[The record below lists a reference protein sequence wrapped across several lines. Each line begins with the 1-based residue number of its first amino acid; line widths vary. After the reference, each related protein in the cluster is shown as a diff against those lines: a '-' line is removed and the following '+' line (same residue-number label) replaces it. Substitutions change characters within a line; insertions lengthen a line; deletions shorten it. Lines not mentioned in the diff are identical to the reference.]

1 MILFPEEFRICW
13 LTADDHRPVNP
24 LNTPTTMSN
33 DSSSQRPI
41 RSISLPPLAA
51 LALALGLAG
60 STYIAATTWRD
71 VRKKPEKNNIRIT
84 GSAKKRIVSD
94 LIQWSATIEGT
105 GKDRTAAYLS
115 LKGGTEKVVE
125 FLKAQGIKPDDIKTQ
140 SANITEEFE
149 IVREDKVLTGTN
161 VPIRTETRKS
171 TGFRA
176 FQLVSVSSPNVPLI
190 EKASREITSLLEQ
203 NVFVTSHAP
212 NYYYTRLG
220 ELKLEMLAEAAKDT
234 RNRAEN
240 ILRSAGNTTIGRL
253 VESSMGIIN
262 INPANSTETST
273 EGNNDTTSYEKDIIT
288 IVRAEYE
295 VN

>member
-1 MILFPEEFRICW
+1 MSTDNSIQ
-13 LTADDHRPVNP
+13 RPV
-24 LNTPTTMSN
+24 
-33 DSSSQRPI
+33 

-51 LALALGLAG
+51 FALALGLSA

-71 VRKKPEKNNIRIT
+71 VRKQPDKNNIRIT

-94 LIQWSATIEGT
+94 LIQWSATIEGK
-105 GKDRTAAYLS
+105 GSDRTAAYVA
-115 LKGGTEKVVE
+115 LKGGTAKVVT

-140 SANITEEFE
+140 SASISEEFE
-149 IVREDKVLTGTN
+149 ILREDKVLPGTT
-161 VPIRTETRKS
+161 VPMRTETRKS
-171 TGFRA
+171 IGFRA
-176 FQLVSVSSPNVPLI
+176 HQVVSVSSPDVPLI

-203 NVFVTSHAP
+203 GVFVASHSP

-220 ELKLEMLAEAAKDT
+220 ELKLEMLAEAAKDA
-234 RNRAEN
+234 RSRAEN
-240 ILRSAGNTTIGRL
+240 ILRSAGNTNLGAL
-253 VESSMGIIN
+253 VDSSMGIIN

-288 IVRAEYE
+288 IVRAEYK